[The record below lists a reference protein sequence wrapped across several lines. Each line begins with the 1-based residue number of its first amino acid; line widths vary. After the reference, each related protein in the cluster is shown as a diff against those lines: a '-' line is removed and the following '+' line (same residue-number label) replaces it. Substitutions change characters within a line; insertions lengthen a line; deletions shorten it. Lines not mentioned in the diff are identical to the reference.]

1 MPWLCIHS
9 YLAFYW
15 VASGREQVEVEKEG
29 VDNSNKNGGLYFPS
43 GITGFVC
50 VREKENVLTPT
61 MHDHAYEYTQ
71 MYACVW
77 ESPKR
82 AASLKFLE
90 GVHSLTNVSI
100 FLCMYVCVYIVVQ
113 VSLFSY
119 QIFNNHTCAVC
130 GIYLTIRT
138 ILYIEFYYK
147 LIFFEYIP

>member
-1 MPWLCIHS
+1 MIMHAKHKCLH
-9 YLAFYW
+9 
-15 VASGREQVEVEKEG
+15 
-29 VDNSNKNGGLYFPS
+29 
-43 GITGFVC
+43 VC
-50 VREKENVLTPT
+50 VRE
-61 MHDHAYEYTQ
+61 
-71 MYACVW
+71 
-77 ESPKR
+77 SPKG

-147 LIFFEYIP
+147 LIFFEYINCEQFNLNAYMYKCRFTTLSYKKFI